1 MCLSRPAAAAP
12 LQPRV
17 AETRP
22 ATTEQSSVLPEVEK
36 DSPILKLRNEDGSEE
51 TVGADDVK
59 QDTGQQSTS
68 IGAID
73 SSDPLLIPKSR
84 VKKKSVVS
92 V

>member
-22 ATTEQSSVLPEVEK
+22 ATEQSSVLPEVKK

-51 TVGADDVK
+51 TVGAEDVK